1 MFRRLFNLL
10 IFSCT
15 VVWAVMG
22 QQVFGREH
30 LQQLAQNWQQQGVV
44 VFSAP
49 LLDNKTDTK
58 ALQANFQANFLNTW
72 QQVKNQV
79 VPKVSQQL
87 AEEVRAQVKA
97 KMGQRFSDAT
107 LPLNHVAMQLAQLN
121 TKSGVEAPEH
131 MCTPTYVFAKRY
143 GLAQHYSQ
151 KNQAFSNAFG
161 LASL

>member
-1 MFRRLFNLL
+1 MFRRLFSLL
-10 IFSCT
+10 IFLGT
-15 VVWAVMG
+15 VSWAVMG

-44 VFSAP
+44 VFSRSLA
-49 LLDNKTDTK
+49 DKTDAK
-58 ALQANFQANFLNTW
+58 ELHANLQATW

-79 VPKVSQQL
+79 VPKLSQQM

-97 KMGQRFSDAT
+97 KMGQRFSNIEQ
-107 LPLNHVAMQLAQLN
+107 PLNTMAVQLAQLD
-121 TKSGVEAPEH
+121 TKSGAETANALNT

-151 KNQAFSNAFG
+151 KNQAISDAFG